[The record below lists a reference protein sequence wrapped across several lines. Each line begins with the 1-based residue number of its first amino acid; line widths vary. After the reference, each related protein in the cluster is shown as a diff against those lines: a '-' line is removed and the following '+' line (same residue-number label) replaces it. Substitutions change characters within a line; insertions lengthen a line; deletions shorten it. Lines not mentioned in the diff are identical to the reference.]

1 MSRTVFCNDCGQL
14 TVKFCEMGCRAL
26 HLCAKCLRL
35 AATRTDVV
43 ENVDPPCHPCA
54 QAQTHPWHDDGSEG
68 PNIEDHFKGG
78 AHGTPHYYTKEN
90 DFQ

>member
-1 MSRTVFCNDCGQL
+1 M
-14 TVKFCEMGCRAL
+14 
-26 HLCAKCLRL
+26 
-35 AATRTDVV
+35 
-43 ENVDPPCHPCA
+43 DPPCHPCA

-78 AHGTPHYYTKEN
+78 ANGTPVYYTKEN